1 VASRSEGARVLLTG
15 ASGFT
20 GRYVADALRQSGYEV
35 HALQQNGAGVDLNDA
50 AAVRDAVIRIN
61 PLKVIHL
68 AAIAFV
74 AHGNVDEI
82 YRVNVLGTRN
92 LLAALAELPVRPS
105 HVVLASSANIYGNT
119 PGVLKEDTQ
128 PAPQNDYAVSKLS
141 MEYAARLWSDKLPI
155 TIVRPFNYTG
165 VGQSEKYLI
174 PKIVSHFKSRAE
186 VMELGN
192 LDVSRDFYDV
202 RLVAD
207 AYRKLLDTDNAV
219 GTFNI
224 CSGESHT
231 LRAVVDLMV
240 QLTGHGIELKVNPAF
255 VRPHEVRELSGDRTR
270 LESLLGVAPA
280 FSFIELL
287 KWMLEGQYPAV
298 SHH

>member
-1 VASRSEGARVLLTG
+1 MASRSEAKRILLTG

-20 GRYVADALRQSGYEV
+20 GRYVFAGLRDAGYQV
-35 HALQQNGAGVDLNDA
+35 HTLHRDSAGVDLNDA
-50 AAVRDAVIRIN
+50 VAVRDAVADVR
-61 PLKVIHL
+61 PGKVIHL

-74 AHGNVDEI
+74 AHGDADEI

-92 LLAALAELPVRPS
+92 LLAALSKLPTPPS
-105 HVVLASSANIYGNT
+105 HVILASSANIYGNT
-119 PGVLKEDTQ
+119 EGVLTEDTL

-174 PKIVSHFKSRAE
+174 PKIVSHFRRRE
-186 VMELGN
+186 DLIELGN

-207 AYRKLLDTDNAV
+207 AYCRMLASNRAV
-219 GTFNI
+219 GTFNV
-224 CSGESHT
+224 CSGEAHT
-231 LRAVVDLMV
+231 LRSI
-240 QLTGHGIELKVNPAF
+240 IELMTRISGHELELRVNPAF
-255 VRPHEVRELSGDRTR
+255 VRENEVRRLVGSHAKFVRTFGAIPDFN
-270 LESLLGVAPA
+270 LENTLR
-280 FSFIELL
+280 
-287 KWMLEGQYPAV
+287 WMYEQ
-298 SHH
+298 

>member
-1 VASRSEGARVLLTG
+1 MASRSEGSRVLLTG

-20 GRYVADALRQSGYEV
+20 GRYVADALRESCYEV
-35 HALQQNGAGVDLNDA
+35 HALQHNGAGVDLNDA
-50 AAVRDAVIRIN
+50 HAVRDAVIDIN
-61 PLKVIHL
+61 PRKVIHL

-92 LLAALAELPVRPS
+92 LLAALAELPDQPS

-119 PGVLKEDTQ
+119 PGVLTEDTL

-174 PKIVSHFKSRAE
+174 PKIVSHFKRRAE
-186 VMELGN
+186 VIELGN

-207 AYRKLLDTDNAV
+207 AYRKLLDADSAV
-219 GTFNI
+219 GTYNI
-224 CSGESHT
+224 CSGEAHT
-231 LRAVVDLMV
+231 LRSVVQMMEGISGHKIDLR
-240 QLTGHGIELKVNPAF
+240 VNPAF
-255 VRPHEVRELSGDRTR
+255 VRENEVRHLAGSYASFARAFGGLPGFH
-270 LESLLGVAPA
+270 LEDTLR
-280 FSFIELL
+280 
-287 KWMLEGQYPAV
+287 WMFESQ
-298 SHH
+298 S